1 MNPASFPYP
10 RLLQLYVHGDTVA
23 ATSEAA
29 AQRFPEL
36 ASGGPSWTGPL
47 GLEDPA
53 AALAW
58 LAGAG
63 PDTPALVARARV
75 AGTPRWW
82 RLRVLACDAA
92 TDGTAGGKLID
103 LEDVTAEQERQ
114 EKERLESQHFHALI
128 ERSAEGISLFDTEA
142 NILYES
148 PSNKRIHGYESWEM
162 EGKNLFDFCHEEDL
176 ARAMPRFHSLA
187 RAPGVVE
194 TEIVRFRHKQ
204 GHWIYLEGIVINATD
219 DPRVRALVNNF
230 RDVTGRL
237 EAERELRRA
246 KDAAEEAHRLQQH
259 FLANL
264 SHEFKT
270 PLTLIRGPLL
280 ELAEGRISAD
290 EADDMIRRVL
300 RNVDR
305 LDGLISELIDLARL
319 EAGSF
324 SLRVHRQD
332 FAEFIAAEVDAF
344 SAYAAAKSIDLEVRA
359 DGPLF
364 VFFDVSKLRKILF
377 NLLSNAIRFAPEGS
391 PVQVALTSVAPEDG
405 TSGEACVSVTD
416 HGPGMD
422 ATTCARVFERFFQAD
437 TSDSRSHEGMGIGL
451 ALAREMVEM
460 HGGRIGVDSEPGAG
474 SRFHFSLPLGCDHLD
489 PEDIETSAA
498 PEPRPHSIGP
508 AKPTGQAAGLV
519 PFAAHRPRLLLVED
533 NEDMRAY
540 LRMHLEPYYTVSEAV
555 DGQEALEG
563 IEASAPEIIVSD
575 VMMPRLDG
583 IGLCRQLKANSRWR
597 ELPFFI
603 LSAKAAVDH
612 RVGGLAAGADDY
624 LGKPFSV
631 NELLERLRSRVPWGE
646 SADAAEQAW
655 RENLEACLAEQMHVA
670 DFDVA
675 TLACE
680 LGLSPRQLQRR
691 VREHYGMT
699 PSALLLTRRLAKG
712 RELLAGGHYETIA
725 EVAYQVGLSPPYFSR
740 RYRRAYPVS
749 GHPGLSP

>member
-1 MNPASFPYP
+1 MKSVTFPYP
-10 RLLQLYVHGDTVA
+10 HLLQIYVCDNTVVA
-23 ATSEAA
+23 ASEAA
-29 AQRFPEL
+29 AKRFPGL
-36 ASGGPSWTGPL
+36 ASKGSDWTKE
-47 GLEDPA
+47 LELKDPG

-58 LAGAG
+58 LAEAGA
-63 PDTPALVARARV
+63 DSPAWLAQARTGGATV
-75 AGTPRWW
+75 WW
-82 RLRVLACDAA
+82 RIRVLQSDRAA
-92 TDGTAGGKLID
+92 GKCID
-103 LEDVTAEQERQ
+103 LEEVTSAQEQQ

-162 EGKNLFDFCHEEDL
+162 EGKNLFDFCHEDDL

-204 GHWIYLEGIVINATD
+204 GHWIYLEGSVINATD

-237 EAERELRRA
+237 DAERELRRA

-280 ELAEGRISAD
+280 ELAEGRISED
-290 EADDMIRRVL
+290 KADDMIRRVL

-332 FAEFIAAEVDAF
+332 FAAFIAAEVDAF
-344 SAYAAAKSIDLEVRA
+344 SAYAAAKGIDLEVCA
-359 DGPLF
+359 NGPLF
-364 VFFDVSKLRKILF
+364 VFFDVSKLRKILC
-377 NLLSNAIRFAPEGS
+377 NLLANAIRFAPEGS
-391 PVQVALTSVAPEDG
+391 PVQIALTSVAPEDG

-422 ATTCARVFERFFQAD
+422 AATCGRVFERFFQAD

-460 HGGRIGVDSEPGAG
+460 HGGRIGVESEPGAG
-474 SRFHFSLPLGCDHLD
+474 SCFHFSLPLGCDHLD
-489 PEDIETSAA
+489 PEDIETSAP
-498 PEPRPHSIGP
+498 PEPRPHAIAP
-508 AKPTGQAAGLV
+508 AKSPGQTAGLV

-555 DGQEALEG
+555 DGKEALEG
-563 IEASAPEIIVSD
+563 IDVTAPEIIVSD

-583 IGLCRQLKANSRWR
+583 IGLCRELKTNSRWR
-597 ELPFFI
+597 EVPFFI

-612 RVGGLAAGADDY
+612 RVEGLAAGADDY

-646 SADAAEQAW
+646 SADAAERAW
-655 RENLEACLAEQMHVA
+655 REALENRIADQMHAA
-670 DFDVA
+670 DFDVG
-675 TLACE
+675 TLAHE

-712 RELLAGGHYETIA
+712 RKLLVGRNYATMA
-725 EVAYQVGLSPPYFSR
+725 EVAHQVGLSPPYFSR
-740 RYRRAYPVS
+740 RYRRAYPDCPTRAS
-749 GHPGLSP
+749 GP